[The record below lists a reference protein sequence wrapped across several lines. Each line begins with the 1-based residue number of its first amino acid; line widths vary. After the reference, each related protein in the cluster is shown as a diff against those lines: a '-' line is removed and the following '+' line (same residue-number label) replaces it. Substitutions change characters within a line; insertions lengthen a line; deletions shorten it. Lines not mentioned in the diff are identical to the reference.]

1 MGSDIT
7 MKFQY
12 CKGDEKFPDKK
23 KIKIDRSLATMDYI
37 TTYMAKSFS
46 LEEPKNI
53 TLVLKNVNFSFS
65 GDF

>member
-1 MGSDIT
+1 
-7 MKFQY
+7 
-12 CKGDEKFPDKK
+12 
-23 KIKIDRSLATMDYI
+23 MDYI

-65 GDF
+65 GDFLRLLKMINRKFKTSKY